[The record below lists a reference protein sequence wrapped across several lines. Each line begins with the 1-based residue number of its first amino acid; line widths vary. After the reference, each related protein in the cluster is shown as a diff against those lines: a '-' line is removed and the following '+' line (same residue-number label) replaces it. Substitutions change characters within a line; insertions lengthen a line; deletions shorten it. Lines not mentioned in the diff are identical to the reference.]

1 MLAGSE
7 MVLDRL
13 PAAEAEA
20 QAAQDFAALV
30 GAHGR
35 TVFRVAYLVVQDAA
49 AAEEVAQ
56 DAFLRAWR
64 GGRWRNLD
72 RPGAWL
78 ARVAWRLAL
87 DRRKARGRAAG
98 TPLPVGAASPA
109 PGAERQL
116 AAREEVTR
124 LRALIAA
131 LPPAL
136 REPLQLTA
144 LDELETADVARI
156 LDISP
161 AAVRRRLMRAREML
175 RQRLVAPPVLARS
188 LRGRRPQPA
197 NAESA
202 RCREKPRGNR

>member
-1 MLAGSE
+1 

-35 TVFRVAYLVVQDAA
+35 TVFRVAYVVVQDAA

-56 DAFLRAWR
+56 EAFLRAWR
-64 GGRWRNLD
+64 GGRWRKLD

-87 DRRKARGRAAG
+87 DRRKARAGAAG
-98 TPLPVGAASPA
+98 APLPAEVASPA
-109 PGAERQL
+109 PGAEREM
-116 AAREEVTR
+116 AAREEMTR

-136 REPLQLTA
+136 REPLQLTV
-144 LDELETADVARI
+144 LEELETADVARI
-156 LDISP
+156 LGISP
-161 AAVRRRLMRAREML
+161 AAVRRRLMRAREIL
-175 RQRLVAPPVLARS
+175 RQRWEKGARR
-188 LRGRRPQPA
+188 RG
-197 NAESA
+197 
-202 RCREKPRGNR
+202 

>member
-1 MLAGSE
+1 

-13 PAAEAEA
+13 PATAEAEA

-35 TVFRVAYLVVQDAA
+35 TVFRVAYLVIQDAA

-64 GGRWRNLD
+64 GGRWRKLD

-87 DRRKARGRAAG
+87 DRRKARVRAAG
-98 TPLPVGAASPA
+98 TPLPAGAASPA

-116 AAREEVTR
+116 EAREEVTR

-131 LPPAL
+131 LPSAL

-161 AAVRRRLMRAREML
+161 GAVRRRLMRAREML
-175 RQRLVAPPVLARS
+175 RQRWEKGARR
-188 LRGRRPQPA
+188 RG
-197 NAESA
+197 
-202 RCREKPRGNR
+202 